1 MDGCLCNTIHTLA
14 KDYNEAQAIEL
25 IPALNRHL
33 EDLRQFLAKTSSL
46 SRQVQYQIT
55 PRNQRTDKALFVDK
69 VDLTPVHRVFSKF
82 ENDVI
87 GFWADSDD
95 RVHLELRRRLACVAI
110 FLRSKLDLQILA
122 PPQVAD
128 VFPGVRSIADLR
140 NPGRKYVQIA
150 QRLGGVGAIFWLPRD
165 VPASTSPSLKQQV
178 WPILERLLKT
188 CKISASLG
196 THVIEAVLYF
206 CEGYSLAIRHT
217 AVKQA
222 KLLLRK
228 SMPYYLHASVVLFRS
243 ILHRADGELAK
254 SESNIRDF
262 LWRGP
267 RPNTRRDHALE
278 GRLHISQMENKIRC
292 YDTDVPS
299 FAYKWRAQ
307 QPLSTLDMEVT
318 FRLQSTA
325 ARYFQSI
332 GDFDAARASLEQF
345 LSLGRI
351 KPIPTNS
358 RRVLLERL
366 SDVYCEMGEYVKAM
380 GILEP
385 ELEHIDPSDRSVV
398 YSKG

>member
-165 VPASTSPSLKQQV
+165 VPASTYESYLSVDDEEVFAHLSSLNPTFNKYNGFVQRLVLSQLCDPPL
-178 WPILERLLKT
+178 PIRYHNLFGEFTSFVPAQDQLFLVMY
-188 CKISASLG
+188 ALG
-196 THVIEAVLYF
+196 GTDIPAVLLEST
-206 CEGYSLAIRHT
+206 CVPQR
-217 AVKQA
+217 
-222 KLLLRK
+222 RWN
-228 SMPYYLHASVVLFRS
+228 
-243 ILHRADGELAK
+243 ADGEVNQNSALQFGLPDAVVDLLYNETKLSEAIAGPCVAK
-254 SESNIRDF
+254 RIQAD
-262 LWRGP
+262 
-267 RPNTRRDHALE
+267 NTIAW
-278 GRLHISQMENKIRC
+278 S
-292 YDTDVPS
+292 
-299 FAYKWRAQ
+299 
-307 QPLSTLDMEVT
+307 LSPERM
-318 FRLQSTA
+318 S
-325 ARYFQSI
+325 
-332 GDFDAARASLEQF
+332 SLEEALTPQT
-345 LSLGRI
+345 I
-351 KPIPTNS
+351 
-358 RRVLLERL
+358 
-366 SDVYCEMGEYVKAM
+366 
-380 GILEP
+380 
-385 ELEHIDPSDRSVV
+385 
-398 YSKG
+398 